1 MTIIALVIAALSGI
15 AMAVQGSLNT
25 TLGEHIGLLAGTFL
39 VHVIGSIFALLL
51 LVIGVDSG
59 KWDMLAKVPWYAYL
73 GGIIGVGI
81 VYGVV
86 ASISKVGVANATT
99 AIIVGQVSMACAI
112 DHFGLFGLDT
122 VPFNIWKG
130 LGMILMA
137 TSAWLLLR
145 R

>member
-1 MTIIALVIAALSGI
+1 M
-15 AMAVQGSLNT
+15 
-25 TLGEHIGLLAGTFL
+25 
-39 VHVIGSIFALLL
+39 
-51 LVIGVDSG
+51 
-59 KWDMLAKVPWYAYL
+59 
-73 GGIIGVGI
+73 
-81 VYGVV
+81 V

-130 LGMILMA
+130 LGVILMA